1 MDKSFRKATIWLYTE
16 YKRAA
21 AMLPKILKRAAI
33 FVVICMTIVVVAG
46 FAMTVFSTG
55 KEEYDARKVH
65 IGYVAEESMLTD
77 FAISY
82 VENMESVKSLCV
94 FDAVEEDIGKQL
106 VEEGKL
112 AALVVLPM
120 DIVNEILSGSNAPA
134 ILYLPENAA
143 GGKGGIYAVG
153 SMLFEEFANAAVDM
167 LETAQAEIYA
177 SSSLLNAFAQ
187 DVAIQEDAAQNGA
200 YLQAMYDDINQFNLG
215 VVTARENLFYEKR
228 LSVTEN
234 DTYVVY
240 YASAIFTIYMLLS
253 GLFFGAFCKRSRLE
267 QEIAAKRLGI
277 SYAAQL
283 GFRWLVGILLM
294 VVVALLPFFVFFI
307 PNVKAILTVEW
318 SVIGIAM
325 LFLIVLF
332 MTAYF
337 MLIYQLVEKHQ
348 SALTAIGLLAL
359 LQAYLS
365 GCLIPSVLLPQF
377 VAKIGGILPAAFIK
391 AGVTVLL
398 AGSTRGVF
406 KTALGLLL
414 WGIFCLVLAWIAMH
428 KKERDKNSVLLLGAR
443 GKRHIPSVFMVML
456 RRLFHKKSI
465 WICMIFVVVLSAAIV
480 STEKKAGAQITAAV
494 YDEEGIYR
502 ALLTKQEGIVN
513 FVCYDREEDVRKAV
527 LKGEAECGYVL
538 PENLKEQ
545 MIARKANQL
554 ITVYQDEDAV
564 AVPVV
569 NEILFGRIFRHVSL
583 EWYRGYIMNQD
594 IFHGLGVDQSE
605 LSAAVDR
612 AFSQQIEEN
621 TTFHFEII
629 HIGASG
635 IADTKKQEAR
645 TYPIF
650 MVVIVTVILCAGQGV
665 LQVIADIR
673 EQRFYKR
680 NRFIMSVLT
689 IALPVVLGLLTG
701 FLTMAVVRFLA

>member
-1 MDKSFRKATIWLYTE
+1 MDNNFRKTTLWLYTE

-21 AMLPKILKRAAI
+21 AMLPQILKRAAI
-33 FVVICMTIVVVAG
+33 FAGICAAIIVMADS
-46 FAMTVFSTG
+46 AMAVFSTG
-55 KEEYDARKVH
+55 KGQYDAGKVH

-94 FDAVEEDIGKQL
+94 LDAVEEDSGKQL

-112 AALVVLPM
+112 AALVVLPR

-134 ILYLPENAA
+134 ILYLPENTA
-143 GGKGGIYAVG
+143 GGKEGIYAVG
-153 SMLFEEFANAAVDM
+153 SMLFEELAGAAVGM

-177 SSSLLNAFAQ
+177 SSMLFNAFAQ
-187 DVAIQEDAAQNGA
+187 DATMQEDAAQNSA
-200 YLQAMYDDINQFNLG
+200 YLQGMYDDINQFNLG
-215 VVTARENLFYEKR
+215 VVTARESLFYEKR

-240 YASAIFTIYMLLS
+240 YASAVFTIYMLLS

-283 GFRWLVGILLM
+283 GFRWLVGVLLM
-294 VVVALLPFFVFFI
+294 AVVALLPFFVLFI
-307 PNVKAILTVEW
+307 PSVKAVLAVEW
-318 SVIGIAM
+318 SVIGITM

-332 MTAYF
+332 MAAYF
-337 MLIYQLVEKHQ
+337 MLIYQLVGKHQ

-365 GCLIPSVLLPQF
+365 GCLIPSVLLPKF
-377 VAKIGGILPAAFIK
+377 VAEIGGILPAAFVK
-391 AGVTVLL
+391 SGVTVLL
-398 AGSTRGVF
+398 AGSKRGVS
-406 KTALGLLL
+406 KTVLGLLL
-414 WGIFCLVLAWIAMH
+414 WGMSCFVLTWIAMH
-428 KKERDKNSVLLLGAR
+428 KKERDKSSMLLLKGR

-456 RRLFHKKSI
+456 RRLLHKKSI
-465 WICMIFVVVLSAAIV
+465 WVCMVFVVVLSAAIV
-480 STEKKAGAQITAAV
+480 STEKKAGAQVTAAV
-494 YDEEGIYR
+494 YDEEGTYR
-502 ALLTKQEGIVN
+502 PLLEKQEGIVS
-513 FVCYDREEDVRKAV
+513 FVYYDSEEDVRKAV
-527 LKGEAECGYVL
+527 LKGEAECGYIL
-538 PENLKEQ
+538 PENLQEQ

-569 NEILFGRIFRHVSL
+569 NEILFGRIFRQVSL

-594 IFHGLGVDQSE
+594 IFHGLGVGQGE
-605 LSAAVDR
+605 LSAAVDK
-612 AFSQQIEEN
+612 AFSQQIEGN
-621 TTFHFEII
+621 TTFHFEIARVGTS
-629 HIGASG
+629 GAVDS
-635 IADTKKQEAR
+635 KEQEAR
-645 TYPIF
+645 TYPVL
-650 MVVIVTVILCAGQGV
+650 MVAAATVSLCAGQGI
-665 LQVIADIR
+665 LQVITDIR

-680 NRFIMSVLT
+680 NRFAMSVLT
-689 IALPVVLGLLTG
+689 IALPVGLGILTG
-701 FLTMAVVRFLA
+701 FLTMAVVRLLA

>member
-1 MDKSFRKATIWLYTE
+1 
-16 YKRAA
+16 
-21 AMLPKILKRAAI
+21 MLPKILKRAAI
-33 FVVICMTIVVVAG
+33 FVVICMAIVVMAG
-46 FAMTVFSTG
+46 FAMTVFSTSNRNNNAG
-55 KEEYDARKVH
+55 KVH

-94 FDAVEEDIGKQL
+94 LKAVEEDIGKQL

-112 AALVVLPM
+112 AALVVLPK

-134 ILYLPENAA
+134 ILYLPENKT
-143 GGKGGIYAVG
+143 GGEGFHAVG
-153 SMLFEEFANAAVDM
+153 GMLFEELANAAVGM

-177 SSSLLNAFAQ
+177 SSILVDAFAQ
-187 DVAIQEDAAQNGA
+187 EVTIQEDTAQNGA
-200 YLQAMYDDINQFNLG
+200 YLQDMYDDINQFNLG
-215 VVTARENLFYEKR
+215 VVTARENLFYERR

-234 DTYVVY
+234 DTYAVY

-277 SYAAQL
+277 SYVAQL
-283 GFRWLVGILLM
+283 GVRWLVGLLLM
-294 VVVALLPFFVFFI
+294 AVMALLPFFVFFI
-307 PNVKAILTVEW
+307 PSVKAILAVEW
-318 SVIGIAM
+318 SVIGIIM

-377 VAKIGGILPAAFIK
+377 VAEIGSILPAAFVK
-391 AGVTVLL
+391 AGITVLF
-398 AGSTRGVF
+398 AGGTRSTF
-406 KTALGLLL
+406 KTVLGLFL
-414 WGIFCLVLAWIAMH
+414 WGMSCLVLTWIAMH
-428 KKERDKNSVLLLGAR
+428 VRERDKSPLLLWKVR
-443 GKRHIPSVFMVML
+443 EKKHIPSVFMVML

-465 WICMIFVVVLSAAIV
+465 WICMFFVVVSSAAIV

-494 YDEEGIYR
+494 YDEAGIYR
-502 ALLTKQEGIVN
+502 SLLSKQEGIVN
-513 FVCYDREEDVRKAV
+513 FVCYDNEEDVRKAV

-538 PENLKEQ
+538 PDGLKEQ
-545 MIARKANQL
+545 VIARKANQL
-554 ITVYQDEDAV
+554 VTVYQDEDAV

-569 NEILFGRIFRHVSL
+569 NEILFGRIFRYVSL

-594 IFHGLGVDQSE
+594 IFHGLGVGQSE
-605 LSAAVDR
+605 LSAAVDK

-621 TTFHFEII
+621 ATFHFEIAR
-629 HIGASG
+629 IGARG
-635 IADTKKQEAR
+635 IVDAKEQETR
-645 TYPIF
+645 TYPVF
-650 MVVIVTVILCAGQGV
+650 MVVICTIILCTGQGI

-673 EQRFYKR
+673 EHHFYKR
-680 NRFIMSVLT
+680 NKFMMSVLT

-701 FLTMAVVRFLA
+701 FLTIAAVRFLT